1 MYSHALGTMA
11 LCEAYGLS
19 GDEDL
24 KVPAQLAIKYM
35 KEAQH
40 TEGGWRYGRGQAGDM
55 SVTAWVFLAIRSG
68 QLAGLMIDRAPLIR
82 AERFVDSCAAGPE
95 EAKLSQYAY
104 MPEQAGREEIEA
116 EARKV
121 IEEVAASGPQDKGKV
136 MQAIM
141 PRFAGR
147 AEGRDINEVVTQL
160 LSAL

>member
-1 MYSHALGTMA
+1 MQVL
-11 LCEAYGLS
+11 
-19 GDEDL
+19 
-24 KVPAQLAIKYM
+24 Q
-35 KEAQH
+35 
-40 TEGGWRYGRGQAGDM
+40 
-55 SVTAWVFLAIRSG
+55 
-68 QLAGLMIDRAPLIR
+68 
-82 AERFVDSCAAGPE
+82 
-95 EAKLSQYAY
+95 AY

-141 PRFAGR
+141 PRLAGR